1 MAIKRM
7 PIGIFVDEL
16 EAALNR
22 KDGYIMGSR
31 GQDPKGWKTTSWWF
45 TQYSGKQKTQ
55 ALYWRNNAA
64 HVWDCN
70 GMSEGIY
77 EKWSGVNI
85 NSKARYNYAQW
96 CDPKGTG
103 NIPVKYRVPG
113 AAVFIHSS
121 SAGYITHVGYLYKPV
136 NAANP
141 AGDWYVIE
149 ARGVMY
155 GVVKT
160 KLSQRGWNRWGL
172 MTKYF
177 DYGNTA
183 SEPVKKEEPEKK
195 EEAVA
200 TPTNK
205 DTVTITGDSV
215 NIRNGPDTSYG
226 ILKAVKKG
234 TKLERVDASGWL
246 CVKYN
251 NTVAWVSKQYV
262 KDGANTATSLN
273 VRKGPDTSYSAIGK
287 VKTGYK
293 FTVIDTNGWIPVEI
307 NKVVYWVSAKYAE

>member
-31 GQDPKGWKTTSWWF
+31 GQDPKGWKKTSWWF

-55 ALYWRNNAA
+55 ALYWRENAA

-85 NSKARYNYAQW
+85 NSKARYNYSKW
-96 CDPKGTG
+96 CDPKGKG
-103 NIPVKYRVPG
+103 DIPTKYRVPG

-121 SAGYITHVGYLYKPV
+121 KAGYITHVGYLYKPV
-136 NAANP
+136 NP
-141 AGDWYVIE
+141 ADPTGDWFVIE

-183 SEPVKKEEPEKK
+183 AEPEKK
-195 EEAVA
+195 EEENVVT
-200 TPTNK
+200 TPVNK
-205 DTVTITGDSV
+205 DTVTITGGSV
-215 NIRNGPDTSYG
+215 NIRKGPGTSYG
-226 ILKAVKKG
+226 ILKSVKKG
-234 TKLERVDASGWL
+234 TKLERVDASEWM

-251 NTVAWVSKQYV
+251 NTVSWASKQYI
-262 KDGANTATSLN
+262 KDNVNVATSLN
-273 VRKGPDTSYSAIGK
+273 VRKGPDTSYDIIGK

-293 FTVIDTNGWIPVEI
+293 FTSVDTDGWIPVKI
-307 NKVVYWVSAKYAE
+307 NKAVCWVSAKYAE